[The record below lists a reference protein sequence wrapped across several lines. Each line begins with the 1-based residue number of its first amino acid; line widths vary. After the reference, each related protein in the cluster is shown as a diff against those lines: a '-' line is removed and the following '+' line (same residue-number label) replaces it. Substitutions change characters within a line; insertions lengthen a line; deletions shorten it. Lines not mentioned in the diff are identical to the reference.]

1 MAQPTKLVFK
11 SLRLYLEDYKD
22 TSNSKQKRVESL
34 IAASTL
40 VSYIIHDL
48 IADHPVGVLLKEGF
62 VSIEDKVKAGI
73 IYQQTLQNFDSE
85 IGFLLILEQ

>member
-40 VSYIIHDL
+40 VSYIIPDL
-48 IADHPVGVLLKEGF
+48 IADPPVGVLLKEGF